1 MESTAD
7 KGILRERFK
16 QRRKAVMEK
25 EYFISSTGACQLAS
39 AYFMQLRAQLKRP
52 LRIFGYWPFGRELDI
67 KPLLTECLHAGDNIY
82 LPRTVPSTRT
92 MTLHRW
98 DSETRLIESNFGLH
112 EPEPQ
117 SGLLLVEE
125 WGSLDVIIVPGIAFD
140 RTGGRLG
147 LGAGYYDRFWQ
158 TFMEQGM
165 HNQKDEENLSVV
177 RISCIYS
184 WQITDEVP
192 MEPHDIGVDLLI
204 SEQGIIFCEQRRIL
218 GEELEFGLQQQPVY
232 HIERKDEPL

>member
-16 QRRKAVMEK
+16 QRRKAVTEQ
-25 EYFISSTGACQLAS
+25 EYSVSSTEACRLAT
-39 AYFMQLRAQLKRP
+39 AYFMQLRAQLNRP

-67 KPLLTECLHAGDNIY
+67 KPLLAECLHTGDEIY

-98 DSETRLIESNFGLH
+98 NSKTELTEGNFGLL
-112 EPEPQ
+112 EPQ
-117 SGLLLVEE
+117 AHSGLLAATD

-140 RTGGRLG
+140 RKGGRLG

-158 TFMEQGM
+158 TFMEQGKN
-165 HNQKDEENLSVV
+165 NQKSEENWSVV

-204 SEQGIIFCEQRRIL
+204 SEQGIIFCNQRRIL
-218 GEELEFGLQQQPVY
+218 GEELEVGFQQQ
-232 HIERKDEPL
+232 HD